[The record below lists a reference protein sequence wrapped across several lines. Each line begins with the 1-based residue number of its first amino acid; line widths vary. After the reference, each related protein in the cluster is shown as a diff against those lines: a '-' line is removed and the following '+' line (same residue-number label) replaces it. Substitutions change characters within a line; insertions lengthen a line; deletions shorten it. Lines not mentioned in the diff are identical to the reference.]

1 MRRCLSFF
9 SYFVIYIFFINLFF
23 IWCDE
28 RWGNV
33 IRLLLLHGHG
43 WILVGCQLNCGIACG
58 ASCNSESKRWLFLFL
73 FYFIRVHS
81 TSKYIPVRIISF
93 DQCNHAQTHTR
104 ADHKPLTFTRR
115 VIVVISLH
123 LLPHFHTFLYVRVC
137 VFRCLDV
144 LLHRYVDLSDLH
156 RFFRWITLNWSRF
169 EERQNNSKKKW
180 TLIRAIHFINDIRL
194 VGWIQRWKNVSI
206 TSMIDSTYRNL
217 VDDATCRKCGS
228 GPIADR
234 LSFSSV
240 NFVFFTRIIKGKS
253 AAVVWDAMAKWNRC
267 AIPLPGFENSA

>member
-1 MRRCLSFF
+1 MTL
-9 SYFVIYIFFINLFF
+9 FVPLLFHSCAFHIQIYSGTHHF
-23 IWCDE
+23 IWPMQPCT
-28 RWGNV
+28 N
-33 IRLLLLHGHG
+33 
-43 WILVGCQLNCGIACG
+43 
-58 ASCNSESKRWLFLFL
+58 
-73 FYFIRVHS
+73 
-81 TSKYIPVRIISF
+81 
-93 DQCNHAQTHTR
+93 THTR

-240 NFVFFTRIIKGKS
+240 NFIFLH
-253 AAVVWDAMAKWNRC
+253 A
-267 AIPLPGFENSA
+267 L